1 MFGVKEGLFV
11 LGVLDFCFETVLKM
25 IGITLFYIYSRA
37 NYSGD
42 MGNSL
47 TKQ

>member
-1 MFGVKEGLFV
+1 MCACCLA
-11 LGVLDFCFETVLKM
+11 TVLKM
-25 IGITLFYIYSRA
+25 IGLTLFYIYSRA

-42 MGNSL
+42 LGNSL